1 MDTNGEV
8 DSENALEHDCENMT
22 ALAARISR
30 NSLGLVTKM
39 ERVTNEM
46 RQLRIENERLLE
58 NEKDLLR
65 VSTVVRVQKE
75 NDALK
80 RELDEKRALNYESI
94 QYKKNTYILEKST
107 GKVYH
112 RNDDGSRGVY
122 VGKYKVKIT
131 FHE

>member
-1 MDTNGEV
+1 
-8 DSENALEHDCENMT
+8 
-22 ALAARISR
+22 
-30 NSLGLVTKM
+30 
-39 ERVTNEM
+39 
-46 RQLRIENERLLE
+46 LRIENERLLE

-80 RELDEKRALNYESI
+80 RELDEKRALIYESI